1 MEIKYGNKT
10 IRNFAITSRTLDR
23 DKYWNHLDTIS
34 RLCSENGFTGPLL
47 LTGNDTYVEPWIAA
61 QSAIDRYG
69 VSPLVA
75 INPIFAHPF
84 TVAKMISSLAYIYEK
99 QVFLNMVNGT
109 SLSQHAALCDP
120 LDHDE
125 KYDRLQEFIQVVQKL
140 TRGSSAPATFHGDH
154 YSIEDLSLQPPIPEH
169 LLPEYFIAG
178 HSDAAQKVKE
188 ETGSVGM
195 HMLNS
200 KLEDIPEGV
209 RGIHFGLITRETE
222 DDAWD
227 AAEARYPEDERGR
240 YVLEKSMKNTDSVW
254 KKRLKY
260 AADTEDKCANGYWL
274 APFRSFQADCP
285 YFVGGHERVKNLI
298 VNLVRKGIE
307 HIILEVPETEE
318 DFAEVAKAYALAEAE
333 LARDFADQTAELVES

>member
-1 MEIKYGNKT
+1 MEITYGTKT

-34 RLCSENGFTGPLL
+34 RLCAENNFTGPLL

-75 INPIFAHPF
+75 VNPVYAHPF
-84 TVAKMISSLAYIYEK
+84 TVAKMVSSLAYLYGK
-99 QVFLNMVNGT
+99 NVFLNMVTGT

-125 KYDRLQEFIQVVQKL
+125 KYERLLEFTQIVQQL
-140 TRGSSAPATFHGDH
+140 TEGSAAPVTFKGEH
-154 YSIEDLSLQPPIPEH
+154 YSIEDLALHPPIPKE

-178 HSDAAQKVKE
+178 HSEKAQFVKDQ
-188 ETGSVGM
+188 TGAVGM
-195 HMLNS
+195 HMLS
-200 KLEDIPEGV
+200 GKLDDIPEGV
-209 RGIHFGLITRETE
+209 RGIHFGLITRERD

-227 AAEARYPEDERGR
+227 AAEERYPEDARGQ

-254 KKRLKY
+254 KKRLKF
-260 AADTEDKCANGYWL
+260 AADTEDKSDNGYWL

-298 VNLVRKGIE
+298 VTLVRKGIK

-318 DFAEVAKAYALAEAE
+318 DFAEVSKAYALAEAE
-333 LARDFADQTAELVES
+333 LAKDFESASAETVCG

>member
-10 IRNFAITSRTLDR
+10 ISNFAITSRTLDR

-47 LTGNDTYVEPWIAA
+47 LTGNDTYVEPWLAA

-69 VSPLVA
+69 VAPLVA
-75 INPIFAHPF
+75 VNPIYAHPF
-84 TVAKMISSLAYIYEK
+84 TVAKMISSLAYIHK
-99 QVFLNMVNGT
+99 KKIFLNMVTGT

-125 KYDRLQEFIQVVQKL
+125 KYDRLFEFVQIVKQL
-140 TRGSSAPATFHGDH
+140 TEGSSAPVTFKGEH
-154 YSIEDLSLQPPIPEH
+154 YSTEELSLQPPIPKE

-178 HSDAAQKVKE
+178 HSDKAQMIKE
-188 ETGSVGM
+188 EIGAVGM
-195 HMLNS
+195 HMLS
-200 KLEDIPEGV
+200 GKLDDIPEGV
-209 RGIHFGLITRETE
+209 RGIHFGLITRERE

-227 AAEARYPEDERGR
+227 AAEDRYPEDARGR

-254 KKRLKY
+254 KKRLKF
-260 AADTEDKCANGYWL
+260 AADTEDKSDNGYWL

-298 VNLVRKGIE
+298 VSLVRKGIE

-318 DFAEVAKAYALAEAE
+318 DFAEVSKAYAMAEAE
-333 LARDFADQTAELVES
+333 LAKDFENAPLVETV